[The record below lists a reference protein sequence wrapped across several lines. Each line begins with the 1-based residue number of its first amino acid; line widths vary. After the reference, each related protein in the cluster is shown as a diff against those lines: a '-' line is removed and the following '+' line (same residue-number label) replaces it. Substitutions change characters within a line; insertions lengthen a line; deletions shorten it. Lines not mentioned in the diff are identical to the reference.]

1 MAKPHLHVIQLL
13 SDSNSHIEPLTAP
26 GVRFSTVIVASPTQA
41 VGWAGDVDSHLRILH
56 DPGGFNRVQRLNMG
70 LRHVLQRGGRYVL
83 CMQPDVRLQPD
94 AVTALLEAIEE
105 NGSIGLVG
113 PRVDLRAGRQR
124 ASYHGGGWIDLDG
137 GRYHTPDPDARDYCV
152 DYVMPD
158 AMLLRT
164 SVLRHVGL
172 FDVRLVMRWSVVDW
186 CLRMQYAGWR
196 PYVAGGCRAV
206 RWKVDDVDARDDAFG
221 FAGVVHRHSRNP
233 RQAVR
238 RGSWPVMWQYVN
250 RFELLGAWRFFT
262 AARNHPVSSGTI
274 AYNRAIQPPQRNAA

>member
-113 PRVDLRAGRQR
+113 PRVRYADRLNPANGQFNARLRC
-124 ASYHGGGWIDLDG
+124 
-137 GRYHTPDPDARDYCV
+137 ARGAC
-152 DYVMPD
+152 
-158 AMLLRT
+158 
-164 SVLRHVGL
+164 
-172 FDVRLVMRWSVVDW
+172 
-186 CLRMQYAGWR
+186 R
-196 PYVAGGCRAV
+196 P
-206 RWKVDDVDARDDAFG
+206 
-221 FAGVVHRHSRNP
+221 
-233 RQAVR
+233 
-238 RGSWPVMWQYVN
+238 
-250 RFELLGAWRFFT
+250 
-262 AARNHPVSSGTI
+262 
-274 AYNRAIQPPQRNAA
+274 